1 LHPDFKQPACGAC
14 LEVRARRR
22 IKSIANGWRD
32 CTSTR
37 WSDGVSFHWRRFA
50 SCEISHGGG
59 RIYSN
64 VINRIRRLLETA
76 NIELASVMSNVVGDT
91 GRSHPGGFSNNQAEP
106 TGDLRRFCERLPKQ
120 KKEEIRKR
128 CGRPPITEHFQF
140 MLSELPDELERLDK
154 KVDAMEVRSGR
165 R

>member
-1 LHPDFKQPACGAC
+1 MFTRSRWPLASGFQQPACGAC

-120 KKEEIRKR
+120 KK
-128 CGRPPITEHFQF
+128 
-140 MLSELPDELERLDK
+140 
-154 KVDAMEVRSGR
+154 
-165 R
+165 